1 MTEQEENWFNILKK
15 DREDN
20 AKILDKPSM
29 RGIKKSVVEKY
40 SDQAHFIYELLQNAN
55 DAKATKSEFELNTD
69 GLYFKHDGKILF
81 SISNPEKED
90 EDQQHNRLGHINSIT
105 SIANSNKFE
114 SSIGKFGVG
123 FKSVFQYTETPH
135 IYDPNFQFKI
145 EKFIVPVKL
154 ENDLQNRQND
164 ETVFYFPFNKPDMPK
179 ERAYSD
185 ILEKLKTLVF
195 PTLFLPILQ
204 EVAWCASNEK
214 GSYTKR
220 SLKKEQKEDIY
231 EQIELYRQIGLN
243 ETIERLYLFS
253 RPIDKN
259 KNLTCSIGYFLD
271 EKGKLIP
278 KQFPAFCYFP
288 TKETT
293 GLNFI
298 LHAPFL
304 LTDSRESIHR
314 SKEHNTE
321 MIDLLSQLAA
331 DSLLIH
337 KDLKL
342 INDDITEIIPYKMPV
357 ADGFFA
363 PFHHKIKQKLDK
375 EKILPAKDEYVRK
388 KMHIGQKITR

>member
-1 MTEQEENWFNILKK
+1 MEQRCWKIQRPSTFHLRTFAKCQRRRSYQIFFVL
-15 DREDN
+15 RE
-20 AKILDKPSM
+20 
-29 RGIKKSVVEKY
+29 
-40 SDQAHFIYELLQNAN
+40 
-55 DAKATKSEFELNTD
+55 D
-69 GLYFKHDGKILF
+69 GLYFTHNGKRHF
-81 SISNPEKED
+81 WVSDPDNEKS
-90 EDQQHNRLGHINSIT
+90 DQQNNKLGDINAI
-105 SIANSNKFE
+105 IAVAQSNKRE
-114 SSIGKFGVG
+114 HTTIGKFGVG

-154 ENDLQNRQND
+154 ENDLPNRQDD

-220 SLKKEQKEDIY
+220 SLKKEQKEDITY
-231 EQIELYRQIGLN
+231 EQIELYRQIGAN
-243 ETIERLYLFS
+243 KTTERLYLFS
-253 RPIDKN
+253 RPIN
-259 KNLTCSIGYFLD
+259 ENQNLIYSIGYFLD